1 MMWIINQLVGGLW
14 PYVAAGAV
22 AIVGVLGSYM
32 ARKREARQKAKQKAA
47 EAKAKALADRERIEN
62 EIDQD
67 DNLAARA
74 DRAGVVRR
82 PGK

>member
-1 MMWIINQLVGGLW
+1 MIWWLIPGWLKR
-14 PYVAAGAV
+14 AV
-22 AIVGVLGSYM
+22 AWAVAGLLAVAGIFYAG
-32 ARKREARQKAKQKAA
+32 KREARQKAKQKAA